1 MAMARNLVPAR
12 PPLPAAAQGG
22 GLQGVS
28 EAGQPPGPGDEG
40 SAIAAP
46 ATGAAV
52 AGKPKAARTSRMGTD
67 APTWAGGAPMA
78 PSREQLAR
86 LRNN

>member
-1 MAMARNLVPAR
+1 MAMARNLIPAR

-52 AGKPKAARTSRMGTD
+52 AGKAARTSRMGTD

>member
-1 MAMARNLVPAR
+1 MARNLVPAR

-52 AGKPKAARTSRMGTD
+52 AGTAARTSRMGTG

-86 LRNN
+86 LRKN